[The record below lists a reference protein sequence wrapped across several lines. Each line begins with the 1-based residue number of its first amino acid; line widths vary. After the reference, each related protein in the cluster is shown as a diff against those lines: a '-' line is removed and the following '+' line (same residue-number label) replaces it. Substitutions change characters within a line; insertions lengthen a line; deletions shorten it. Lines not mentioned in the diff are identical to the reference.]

1 MLDNVRKWQGL
12 ILISTIASSTL
23 WLAATDQLEL
33 YVAPRHTVF
42 ATTMSIVGLIAAL
55 ASAVRL
61 TTDHH
66 ALALS
71 PWARLTAT
79 AATSVAL
86 FAAGTLL
93 ALPPATLTSAT
104 ANQRDINSTAVGDG
118 GTALADASEAS
129 SDTFAGFSIL
139 DWASLLKQTS
149 DAGFYEDKAV
159 VAVGFISED
168 PEDPD
173 NMFYVSRFLVTHC
186 AIDAQPV
193 GVPVYLE
200 NWKNTFE
207 PDQWIETSGGLTT
220 NRSQMSG
227 QPIVLVPD
235 DVTGIEQPEDPYL
248 YG

>member
-1 MLDNVRKWQGL
+1 MLDSVRKWQGL
-12 ILISTIASSTL
+12 ILISAIASSTL

-33 YVAPRHTVF
+33 YVAPRHVVF
-42 ATTMSIVGLIAAL
+42 ATTMSFIGLIAAL
-55 ASAVRL
+55 TSAFRL
-61 TTDHH
+61 SVDHH
-66 ALALS
+66 APALL
-71 PWARLTAT
+71 PWARLAAT
-79 AATSVAL
+79 MATSVAL

-93 ALPPATLTSAT
+93 VLPPATLTSAT

-118 GTALADASEAS
+118 GTALADASAAS
-129 SDTFAGFSIL
+129 SETFANFSIL

-149 DAGFYEDKAV
+149 DAEFYEDKAV

-168 PEDPD
+168 PEDPE

-200 NWKNTFE
+200 NWKSTFK

-220 NRSQMSG
+220 NRSQVSG
-227 QPIVLVPD
+227 QPIVLMPED
-235 DVTGIEQPEDPYL
+235 IAGIEQPEDPYL
-248 YG
+248 Y